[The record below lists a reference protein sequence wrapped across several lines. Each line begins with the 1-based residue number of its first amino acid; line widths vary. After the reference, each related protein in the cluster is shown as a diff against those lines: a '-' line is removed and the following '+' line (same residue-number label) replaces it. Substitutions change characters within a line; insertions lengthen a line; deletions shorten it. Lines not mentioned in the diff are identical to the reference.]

1 LPTKGDKIEW
11 KKYREL
17 ELSLLQETL
26 QEFHEKMAREY
37 GVPVPNADSLLQTAH
52 YSPYLNIYA
61 YPEELDYL
69 DIRPLPPTFRA
80 FPHFIRLSEKAEEDF
95 SGIPEEFL
103 SLKLGKLV
111 YVSMG
116 SMGSVC
122 RLLMSRL
129 VEMLSSSTNRFI
141 FSLGPSYDHLTKE
154 KGPLPSNIWAA
165 KFVPQIEVLQLV
177 DLVVTHG
184 GNNTLL
190 ESLYFGKPMIV
201 CPLFAEQPENA
212 QRLEEVGL
220 GLRINPYTCEPEE
233 MLSKIEQLLGDEA
246 LKQKLKVISQQMQA
260 SQSTQQVAQAIVKVA
275 KSEL

>member
-1 LPTKGDKIEW
+1 
-11 KKYREL
+11 
-17 ELSLLQETL
+17 
-26 QEFHEKMAREY
+26 MAREY

-69 DIRPLPPTFRA
+69 DIRPLPPKFKA

-95 SGIPEEFL
+95 TRIPEEFL
-103 SLKLGKLV
+103 SRKLGKLV

-122 RLLMSRL
+122 RILMSRL
-129 VEMLSSSTNRFI
+129 VEMLSKSPNRFI
-141 FSLGPSYDHLTKE
+141 FSLGPSYDHLTGKE
-154 KGPLPSNIWAA
+154 AGPLPANIWAA

-190 ESLYFGKPMIV
+190 ESLYLGKPMIV
-201 CPLFAEQPENA
+201 CPLFAEQPEV
-212 QRLEEVGL
+212 RVLFSS
-220 GLRINPYTCEPEE
+220 IF
-233 MLSKIEQLLGDEA
+233 KICYFFNY
-246 LKQKLKVISQQMQA
+246 QKLFPRTPNA
-260 SQSTQQVAQAIVKVA
+260 SKRLASDCASTPTRVNQRRCCLKL
-275 KSEL
+275 SSF